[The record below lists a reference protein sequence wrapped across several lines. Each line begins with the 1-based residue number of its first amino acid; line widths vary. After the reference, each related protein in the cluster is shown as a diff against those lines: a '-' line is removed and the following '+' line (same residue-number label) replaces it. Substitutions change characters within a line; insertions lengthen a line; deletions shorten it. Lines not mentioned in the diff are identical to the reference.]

1 MSSFGTYI
9 LATIAV
15 SMALVAGYITFFG
28 IPPQLKRQMEEKAL
42 ETMGENK
49 ASYMMKDAI
58 GKVPASDQQEIKDVQ
73 KGLGNLGGGALQNP
87 LGKFAGNTAD
97 DATKGFTG
105 R

>member
-1 MSSFGTYI
+1 MAITTYI
-9 LATIAV
+9 LSFII
-15 SMALVAGYITFFG
+15 ALVALTGGYIYVFG

-58 GKVPASDQQEIKDVQ
+58 GKVPASDQEDIKELQ
-73 KGLGNLGGGALQNP
+73 KGLGNVAGGGLQNP
-87 LGKFAGNTAD
+87 LGKFAGNLGD
-97 DATKGFTG
+97 DATKDFTG

>member
-1 MSSFGTYI
+1 MASVVTYV
-9 LATIAV
+9 LAAIVGVVALLGGYIAV
-15 SMALVAGYITFFG
+15 FG

-58 GKVPASDQQEIKDVQ
+58 GQVPASDQKEFNEVQ
-73 KGLGNLGGGALQNP
+73 DGLGKLGGGALQNP
-87 LGKFAGNTAD
+87 LGKFAGNAGD
-97 DATKGFTG
+97 DVTKDFTG

>member
-1 MSSFGTYI
+1 MAFTTYLLSFI
-9 LATIAV
+9 V
-15 SMALVAGYITFFG
+15 ALVALTGGYIYVFG

-58 GKVPASDQQEIKDVQ
+58 GKVPASDQEEVKELQ
-73 KGLGNLGGGALQNP
+73 KGLGNSLGGSLQNP

-97 DATKGFTG
+97 DATKDFTG

>member
-1 MSSFGTYI
+1 MSATTYI
-9 LATIAV
+9 LAVLVAA
-15 SMALVAGYITFFG
+15 MALAGGYVYLFG
-28 IPPQLKRQMEEKAL
+28 IPKEWKRAAEEKAL

-58 GKVPASDQQEIKDVQ
+58 GKVPENDQKDVKDLKQ
-73 KGLGNLGGGALQNP
+73 GISNIAGGSLQNP

-97 DATKGFTG
+97 DTTKDFTG